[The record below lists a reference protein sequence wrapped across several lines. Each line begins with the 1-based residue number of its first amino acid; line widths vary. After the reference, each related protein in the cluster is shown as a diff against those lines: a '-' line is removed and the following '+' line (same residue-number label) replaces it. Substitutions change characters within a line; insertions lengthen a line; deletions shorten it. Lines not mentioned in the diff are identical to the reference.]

1 MGWGREEWREGV
13 EKVRHAKAK
22 AVAGAAR
29 RGGAGAALSPAGA
42 PGCGILGGEPGRAGA
57 ARRLCPISA
66 PSLPHPDCS
75 AQRGPGVPGWERCG
89 LKEGRGWRAAL
100 LSPQRDTVPQ
110 RAGSAQRPT
119 HSAATPHTALPP
131 HTQHCRP
138 QGCAAAGPG
147 LRIAHLPTHARR
159 GATRSPTPRGRSSPS
174 SLQLCPT
181 DERPQPDQQIPAAVI
196 PSAAPPSVGTDRQ
209 SRLPPPTPSAPR
221 VGRRDAAPLPAP
233 GLRGGAAEG
242 RAALTWC
249 LVCGCALSLLGGC
262 TCTSLCI
269 VPMGVGWGYN
279 EHNVSRA
286 NLWPGNKAAPEPQ
299 PSASAPPPPP
309 PHVRAD
315 PPRHE
320 ALAPGA
326 PGCRVTALTAQ
337 PGLEPPPPPPPHS
350 PAVSRPSRIRSRT
363 HNRSSQTDP

>member
-1 MGWGREEWREGV
+1 MQKQKPWPEQLGGEALAQLCPLRELR
-13 EKVRHAKAK
+13 
-22 AVAGAAR
+22 AVG
-29 RGGAGAALSPAGA
+29 SS
-42 PGCGILGGEPGRAGA
+42 GGEPGRAGA

-110 RAGSAQRPT
+110 WAGSAQRPT
-119 HSAATPHTALPP
+119 HSTAAPHTALPP

-209 SRLPPPTPSAPR
+209 SGLPPPTPAPLGSAAGTRPHCQRRGCGEALRKAELRSPGVWCVAVLCLCSGAAPAPR
-221 VGRRDAAPLPAP
+221 CASCRWGWA
-233 GLRGGAAEG
+233 GGTMSTTSAVP
-242 RAALTWC
+242 T
-249 LVCGCALSLLGGC
+249 CGQG
-262 TCTSLCI
+262 TKQ
-269 VPMGVGWGYN
+269 PPN
-279 EHNVSRA
+279 PN
-286 NLWPGNKAAPEPQ
+286 PQ
-299 PSASAPPPPP
+299 PQPP
-309 PHVRAD
+309 PHLLPTSGLT
-315 PPRHE
+315 PPAMKRW
-320 ALAPGA
+320 L
-326 PGCRVTALTAQ
+326 Q
-337 PGLEPPPPPPPHS
+337 EPQV
-350 PAVSRPSRIRSRT
+350 AV
-363 HNRSSQTDP
+363 